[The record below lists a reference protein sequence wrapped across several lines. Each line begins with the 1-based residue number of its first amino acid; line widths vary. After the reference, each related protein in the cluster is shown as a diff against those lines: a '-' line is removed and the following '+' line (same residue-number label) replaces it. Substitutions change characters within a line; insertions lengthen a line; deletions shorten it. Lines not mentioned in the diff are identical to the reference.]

1 MGDVRLRSLL
11 WISVVIALLLSAQVQ
26 AAKKQYVCVFD
37 PVGRDGDIF
46 SMAKD
51 IATEFLTLGVDL
63 KLYPYTTEAA
73 AVQDLK
79 AGLCD
84 AAILTGIKVREF
96 NLFSST
102 LEAVGAIH
110 DYDAMRVVLE
120 TLAQPKASKLFIQ
133 GDYEVTG
140 VFPAGAVFIH
150 LKNRSWVTVD
160 SMRGRRIIVM
170 YGDKVSS
177 SMVAQVGG
185 KAVNADTS
193 TFANKFKRDRADVV
207 FAPAAVYEPLELY
220 KGLEPDGGIITQPIN
235 QLTLQMVTRK
245 GAFPEGFGQQAR
257 EVVLDW
263 FDQTIEV
270 ALKAESKIEKQ
281 FWVRPPKHEV
291 EEFNEALRLAR
302 IRLRDEGIYDARML
316 KILRKLRCRKTPEA
330 KECIRPEE

>member
-1 MGDVRLRSLL
+1 
-11 WISVVIALLLSAQVQ
+11 
-26 AAKKQYVCVFD
+26 
-37 PVGRDGDIF
+37 
-46 SMAKD
+46 
-51 IATEFLTLGVDL
+51 
-63 KLYPYTTEAA
+63 
-73 AVQDLK
+73 
-79 AGLCD
+79 
-84 AAILTGIKVREF
+84 
-96 NLFSST
+96 
-102 LEAVGAIH
+102 
-110 DYDAMRVVLE
+110 
-120 TLAQPKASKLFIQ
+120 
-133 GDYEVTG
+133 
-140 VFPAGAVFIH
+140 
-150 LKNRSWVTVD
+150 
-160 SMRGRRIIVM
+160 
-170 YGDKVSS
+170 
-177 SMVAQVGG
+177 MVAQVGG